1 RRRRPVSKTTS
12 KIDTETRRTQIVEAA
27 LRIIGRD
34 GVAALTTAAMARE
47 VGISEANIYRHFEN
61 KNEIL
66 REMALKIRAGLER
79 NLSRVS
85 DASSLK
91 ALMQIYILQ
100 LEYIENN
107 EGIPRLIFSEQLHS
121 SPELKERLLE
131 TIGSYADRLA
141 DIIRKGQK
149 DGTIKKDIEPMTA
162 AFMFIG
168 MVQVTTLRWSLSGF
182 SFSLAK
188 EGLKLWNSYE
198 RCVRA

>member
-1 RRRRPVSKTTS
+1 MSKTTS